1 MTYVTRRKVGEQPL
15 WQHGKP
21 LLGRLDV
28 ELTERCDNDCVH
40 CCICLPE
47 DDAEAERREM
57 STAEVEALLTEAA
70 ALGALSVR
78 FTGGE
83 PLLRD
88 DFEALYLFARRL
100 GLKVMLFTNARGVT
114 PHIAD
119 LLARVPP
126 LELVE
131 VSVYGMSAKT
141 YEAATRRRGS
151 YAEFR
156 RGVELLID
164 RGVRFV
170 VKGALL
176 PGLAG
181 EVAEFE
187 AWAATLPAMDKP
199 PGYSMFF
206 DLRGRR
212 ECGGSAAEPPASGAP
227 SATGEEPAAPA
238 AGPPSPEPLAPC
250 DVERRNETIRRVR
263 LSPADGVAFLTRD
276 RERYVKGMREFCTKF
291 MRPPGDVLFSCG
303 AGHGACVDAY
313 GAVQACLPLRAPET
327 TVSLRGEPGGG
338 GEGGPDGEPSGPGGE
353 PSGPGGGSDAAPAAF
368 DAARLRYALTEA
380 FPRLRETRA
389 TNLEYLRRCAVCF
402 LKGLCEQCP
411 AKSWAESGTLD
422 TPVEY
427 LCEVAHEQA
436 RDLGLLEPG
445 ECAWEIDYWKAR
457 VERI

>member
-1 MTYVTRRKVGEQPL
+1 
-15 WQHGKP
+15 
-21 LLGRLDV
+21 
-28 ELTERCDNDCVH
+28 
-40 CCICLPE
+40 
-47 DDAEAERREM
+47 M
-57 STAEVEALLTEAA
+57 STAEVQAVLTEAA
-70 ALGALSVR
+70 ALGALAVR

-83 PLLRD
+83 PLIRD
-88 DFEALYLFARRL
+88 DFEELYLFARRL
-100 GLKVMLFTNARGVT
+100 GVRVMLFTNARGVT
-114 PHIAD
+114 PELAD

-131 VSVYGMSAKT
+131 VTVYGMSQKT

-151 YAEFR
+151 YEEFC
-156 RGVELLID
+156 RGVKLLID
-164 RGVRFV
+164 RGIPFV

-181 EVAEFE
+181 EVAAFE
-187 AWAATLPAMDKP
+187 EWAATLPAMTKP

-212 ECGGSAAEPPASGAP
+212 DCG
-227 SATGEEPAAPA
+227 
-238 AGPPSPEPLAPC
+238 
-250 DVERRNETIRRVR
+250 DVERCNETIRRVR
-263 LSPADGVAFLTRD
+263 ISPADGVAFLSRD
-276 RERYVKGMREFCTKF
+276 RERYVKGMREFCSRF
-291 MRPPGDVLFSCG
+291 MRPPGDRLFSCG

-327 TVSLRGEPGGG
+327 TVSLLEQ
-338 GEGGPDGEPSGPGGE
+338 PD
-353 PSGPGGGSDAAPAAF
+353 
-368 DAARLRYALTEA
+368 RLRYALTEA
-380 FPRLRETRA
+380 FPRLRERRA
-389 TNLEYLRRCAVCF
+389 NDPEYLRRCARCF

-436 RDLGLLEPG
+436 RGLGLLEPG
-445 ECAWEIDYWKAR
+445 ESAWEIVDWKAR